1 MAIESGE
8 HLLHLFEPTGLIQP
22 SILLPCVHA
31 ERQTG
36 LEHQRRVL
44 AKVERAAHLPGLNR
58 AGTHRVQYLQRWHQV
73 TRRVKGDSELAVGEF
88 GHALAHLFGGTV
100 AGIETSGI
108 ERGHPPSN
116 RRLRLGV
123 SARSERCG
131 SAQSARFQ

>member
-1 MAIESGE
+1 MCSADLKRAIGAT
-8 HLLHLFEPTGLIQP
+8 HILIP
-22 SILLPCVHA
+22 EGIP
-31 ERQTG
+31 
-36 LEHQRRVL
+36 
-44 AKVERAAHLPGLNR
+44 PGLNR

-116 RRLRLGV
+116 LAWPVRL
-123 SARSERCG
+123 CW
-131 SAQSARFQ
+131 